1 MVAAA
6 QVVAVMVE
14 VVLVEVEMEAEAAA
28 AVVPRVTQVVVAVAS
43 AHPLA
48 QVGVGWA
55 VAYTVEVVPE
65 VVLLGVVE
73 TVGVAVVEEAME
85 EVAVAAVEAWA
96 EAETVPV
103 RRQSHIAAMWPERVL
118 HTAIEESLADR

>member
-1 MVAAA
+1 M
-6 QVVAVMVE
+6 
-14 VVLVEVEMEAEAAA
+14 
-28 AVVPRVTQVVVAVAS
+28 
-43 AHPLA
+43 
-48 QVGVGWA
+48 
-55 VAYTVEVVPE
+55 AYTVEVVPE